1 MYKRT
6 YKIKGMTCVSCV
18 ASVEKAIG
26 KIEGVTS
33 VSANLMTSDVKVT
46 SQKIIND
53 KDIKKAV
60 LDSGYE
66 MVDIEEIH
74 LSVEGMTCAS
84 CVTSVE
90 SALKAIEGVQ
100 SVNIDLMNADV
111 HVSFD
116 SEKVDTSK
124 AIAAI
129 DSVGYK
135 ASLKQNHQ
143 SLNFKRTLIGLILAF
158 VLLYVAMLPM
168 VFPNIYIPK
177 IIDPDVNPL
186 YFGVFQLIVTIPI
199 IFLYKEIYI
208 RGFRTLLKRNP
219 NMDSLV
225 AIGTTSAFM
234 YSIYQLSI
242 SDVHHLYFESV
253 GVILALVGLGKY
265 MEDYSKAQTTSAITS
280 LLELKPN
287 SATLYKDGKLS
298 LIEVDE
304 IKKGNILAVKPG
316 EQIPMDGIVV
326 DGKTAIDES
335 MLTGESL
342 PIDKEVGDE
351 VIMGTLNIN
360 GRILIEATTDNT
372 STKLSQII
380 EMVKEAQ
387 REKAPIAKLADQVA
401 SVFVPVVMFI
411 AVIAGLGWYLFTRDF
426 EFSLTIF
433 VTVLVIACPCALGL
447 ATPTAIMVG
456 TGVGAKRGIFIKSA
470 PALESLSKVDAVVFD
485 KTGTLTYGLPVV
497 TDISDL
503 SLLKLAASVES
514 FSEHP
519 LALAIVNE
527 AKENNLELMK
537 VNHFENL
544 VGNGVIG
551 IVDGRTILVGNLNL
565 MHKYDALHVDS
576 YIEEVSGLS
585 SQGKTA
591 MYIAVDGVVEG
602 YIAVADKL
610 RSESKLVVQKLE
622 EMGIEVVMLTGDNE
636 RTAQY
641 IGSELGVNHIISEVY
656 PDEKAMKILE
666 LQNTGKTVAMVGD
679 GINDAVALVQSDV
692 GVAIGTGT
700 DVAIESADVVLM
712 KDNLLSVLEALK
724 LSKATIR
731 NVRQNLFWAFIYNII
746 GIPFAAG
753 VFYLLFNGPLLN
765 PMIAG
770 AAMAL
775 SSVSVVVNALRLK
788 GFKFKI

>member
-6 YKIKGMTCVSCV
+6 YKIKGMTCASCV
-18 ASVEKAIG
+18 SSVEKAIG

-33 VSANLMTSDVKVT
+33 VSANLMTSEVEVISQDV
-46 SQKIIND
+46 IE

-66 MVDIEEIH
+66 IVDVEEIH

-84 CVTSVE
+84 CVASVE
-90 SALKAIEGVQ
+90 SSLKSVEGVEA
-100 SVNIDLMNADV
+100 VNVDLMNGNV
-111 HVSFD
+111 YVSFD
-116 SEKVDTSK
+116 SDKVDVSK

-135 ASLKQNHQ
+135 ASVNQEYQ
-143 SLNFKRTLIGLILAF
+143 ALNFKKTLIGLILASI
-158 VLLYVAMLPM
+158 LLYVAMLPM

-177 IIDPDVNPL
+177 TIDPDVNPL
-186 YFGVFQLIVTIPI
+186 NFGVFQLIVTIPV
-199 IFLYKEIYI
+199 IFLYKDIYI

-225 AIGTTSAFM
+225 AIGTTSAFV
-234 YSIYQLSI
+234 YSLYQLSI
-242 SDVHHLYFESV
+242 LDVHHLYFESV

-280 LLELKPN
+280 LLELKPS
-287 SATLYKDGKLS
+287 SATLFEDGRLT
-298 LIEVDE
+298 LIDVDE
-304 IKKGNILAVKPG
+304 IKKGNVLVVKPG

-342 PIDKEVGDE
+342 PVDKVVGDE
-351 VIMGTLNIN
+351 VIMGTLNLN
-360 GRILIEATTDNT
+360 GRILMEATTDNT

-411 AVIAGLGWYLFTRDF
+411 AVIAGLGWYLLTRDF

-485 KTGTLTYGLPVV
+485 KTGTLTYGQPIV

-503 SLLKLAASVES
+503 SLLMLVASLENY
-514 FSEHP
+514 SEHP
-519 LALAIVNE
+519 LALAIVKE
-527 AKENNLELMK
+527 AKDKNIELMPVK
-537 VNHFENL
+537 HFENL

-551 IVDGRTILVGNLNL
+551 VVDGRTILVGNLKL
-565 MHKYDALHVDS
+565 MHKYDVLNVDS

-585 SQGKTA
+585 SQGKTV

-610 RSESKLVVQKLE
+610 RSESKVVVQKLE

-641 IGSELGVNHIISEVY
+641 IGSELGINHIISEVY

-666 LQNTGKTVAMVGD
+666 LQNLGKNVAMVGD

-712 KDNLLSVLEALK
+712 KDDLFSVLEALK

-731 NVRQNLFWAFIYNII
+731 NIKQNLFWAFIYNII

-775 SSVSVVVNALRLK
+775 SSVSVVINALRLK

>member
-6 YKIKGMTCVSCV
+6 YKIKGMTCASCV
-18 ASVEKAIG
+18 SSVEKAIG

-33 VSANLMTSDVKVT
+33 VSANLMTSEVEVISQDV
-46 SQKIIND
+46 IE

-66 MVDIEEIH
+66 IVDVEEIH

-84 CVTSVE
+84 CVASVE
-90 SALKAIEGVQ
+90 SSLKSVEGVEA
-100 SVNIDLMNADV
+100 VNVDLMNGNV
-111 HVSFD
+111 YVSFD
-116 SEKVDTSK
+116 SDKVDVSK

-135 ASLKQNHQ
+135 ASVNQKHQALNLK
-143 SLNFKRTLIGLILAF
+143 KTLIGLILASI
-158 VLLYVAMLPM
+158 LLYVAMLPM

-177 IIDPDVNPL
+177 TIDPDVNPL
-186 YFGVFQLIVTIPI
+186 NFGVFQLIVTIPV
-199 IFLYKEIYI
+199 IFLYKDIYI

-225 AIGTTSAFM
+225 AIGTTSAFV
-234 YSIYQLSI
+234 YSLYQLSI
-242 SDVHHLYFESV
+242 LNVHHLYFESV

-280 LLELKPN
+280 LLELKPS
-287 SATLYKDGKLS
+287 SATLFEDGKLT
-298 LIEVDE
+298 LIDVDE
-304 IKKGNILAVKPG
+304 IKKGNVLAVKPG

-351 VIMGTLNIN
+351 VIMGTLNLN

-411 AVIAGLGWYLFTRDF
+411 AVIAGLGWYLLTRDF

-485 KTGTLTYGLPVV
+485 KTGTLTYGQPIV

-503 SLLKLAASVES
+503 SLLMFVASLENY
-514 FSEHP
+514 SEHP
-519 LALAIVNE
+519 LALAIVKE
-527 AKENNLELMK
+527 AKDKNIELMPVK
-537 VNHFENL
+537 HFENL

-551 IVDGRTILVGNLNL
+551 VVDGRTILVGNLKL
-565 MHKYDALHVDS
+565 MHKYDVLNVDS

-585 SQGKTA
+585 SQGKTV

-610 RSESKLVVQKLE
+610 RSESKVVVQKLE
-622 EMGIEVVMLTGDNE
+622 EMGVEVVMLTGDNE

-641 IGSELGVNHIISEVY
+641 IGSELGINHIISEVY

-666 LQNTGKTVAMVGD
+666 LQNLGKNVAMVGD

-712 KDNLLSVLEALK
+712 KDDLFSVLEALK

-731 NVRQNLFWAFIYNII
+731 NIKQNLFWAFIYNII

-775 SSVSVVVNALRLK
+775 SSVSVVINALRLK